1 VRTTDETV
9 SWAVLSPGRVT
20 RRRPG
25 GHGLQQSA
33 REVDP
38 GQVRASIVV
47 YGVLYVVMEMIGHQL
62 EQVGWSQ
69 VSALDVATAV
79 TDAFL
84 TVAICGAVLL
94 ALELGARRWQR
105 SRRARA
111 ADEVQWD
118 AGPIEV
124 TSWRPELEAPPSPA
138 SSGGGTYGGNPY
150 TFAGHRYP
158 KDDGRLL

>member
-1 VRTTDETV
+1 
-9 SWAVLSPGRVT
+9 
-20 RRRPG
+20 
-25 GHGLQQSA
+25 
-33 REVDP
+33 
-38 GQVRASIVV
+38 VV

-94 ALELGARRWQR
+94 ALELGAQRWQR
-105 SRRARA
+105 FRRARA
-111 ADEVQWD
+111 PDEIQLV

-124 TSWRPELEAPPSPA
+124 TSWRPEPEAPSSPA
-138 SSGGGTYGGNPY
+138 AAGSGTYGGNPY

>member
-1 VRTTDETV
+1 
-9 SWAVLSPGRVT
+9 L
-20 RRRPG
+20 
-25 GHGLQQSA
+25 
-33 REVDP
+33 
-38 GQVRASIVV
+38 VV

-94 ALELGARRWQR
+94 ALELGAQRWQR
-105 SRRARA
+105 SRQARA
-111 ADEVQWD
+111 ADEVQVQWD
-118 AGPIEV
+118 HGPIEV
-124 TSWRPELEAPPSPA
+124 TSWRPEPEAPS